1 MEGGPRRLGAQRGGG
16 RRGAASARGG
26 DGRGSAL
33 QKMERLRTQDA
44 LHSWQTFVLL
54 GWEESSLGTY
64 QCHLRRL
71 AAVEQRFPC
80 DTKERVLEQTILE
93 CA

>member
-1 MEGGPRRLGAQRGGG
+1 MEGGPRRLGARRDGG

-26 DGRGSAL
+26 DGWGAAL

-54 GWEESSLGTY
+54 G
-64 QCHLRRL
+64 
-71 AAVEQRFPC
+71 
-80 DTKERVLEQTILE
+80 
-93 CA
+93 

>member
-1 MEGGPRRLGAQRGGG
+1 MEGGPRRLGPRRDGG

-26 DGRGSAL
+26 DGWGAAL
-33 QKMERLRTQDA
+33 LKMERLRTQDA

-54 GWEESSLGTY
+54 GWEEWSLGTC
-64 QCHLRRL
+64 QCHLRSL
-71 AAVEQRFPC
+71 AAVERWLPC
-80 DTKERVLEQTILE
+80 DTKERVLEQAILE